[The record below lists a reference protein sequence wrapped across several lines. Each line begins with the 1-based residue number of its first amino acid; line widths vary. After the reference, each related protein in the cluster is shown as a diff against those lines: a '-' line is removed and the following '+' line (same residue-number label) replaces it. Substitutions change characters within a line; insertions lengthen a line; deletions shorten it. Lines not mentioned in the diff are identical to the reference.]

1 MKSRIKKIIIV
12 ATALLFVGSGV
23 SLAQRD
29 DWKDRSHK
37 QRGHAY
43 GHYKKGF
50 DYRSGRTEKHFYG
63 YRHPR
68 YNPRQHYKKQYR
80 YKKNYKPRYF
90 RRHKRHSSYNVF
102 YFRF

>member
-23 SLAQRD
+23 SFAH
-29 DWKDRSHK
+29 DWKDRPHK

-50 DYRSGRTEKHFYG
+50 DYRPGRYEKHFYG

-68 YNPRQHYKKQYR
+68 YNPRHHYKKHYR
-80 YKKNYKPRYF
+80 HKKNYKPRYF
-90 RRHKRHSSYNVF
+90 QRHKRHSSYNVYHF
-102 YFRF
+102 SF